1 MGHQLE
7 FLYPHQL
14 KRILSQT
21 PWVFIPV
28 GAIEWHGHH
37 TVVGLDGVKAH
48 RQLLRVADVVGG
60 VVYPPIYTGH
70 YTGDQKASF
79 TYMVSQSSLYHI
91 LKDILCGLEK
101 DGFQKAVI
109 LNGHYPNHIFIGYE
123 LMREWKN
130 ENHSME
136 LLSIRESN
144 LEGISG
150 DHAGKDETSMMLDL
164 NPDCVDLSR
173 IQTDG
178 ERVALEEKGNWL
190 EEDDSHPLSGVLG
203 VHPLSS
209 TSEYGNALNRRLV
222 NAISGWIKKGEITLK
237 YEK

>member
-1 MGHQLE
+1 MKHQLE
-7 FLYPHQL
+7 FQYPHQL
-14 KRILSQT
+14 KNILSQT
-21 PWVFIPV
+21 PWVYIPV

-37 TVVGLDGVKAH
+37 NVVGLDGVKAH
-48 RQLLRVADVVGG
+48 AQLLRVADAVGG

-70 YTGDQKASF
+70 FTGDQKASF
-79 TYMVSQSSLYHI
+79 TYMISQSSLYQL

-101 DGFQKAVI
+101 DGFKKAVL

-136 LLSIRESN
+136 LLSIREN
-144 LEGISG
+144 NIEGISG

-164 NPDCVDLSR
+164 NPECVDLGM
-173 IQTDG
+173 IKIDDKN
-178 ERVALEEKGNWL
+178 VALEEKGNWL
-190 EEDDSHPLSGVLG
+190 EEDDSHPLRGVVG
-203 VHPLSS
+203 VNPRSS
-209 TSEYGNALNRRLV
+209 TAGYGNALNKRLV
-222 NAISGWIKKGEITLK
+222 NAISGWIKNGKIALE